1 MYLVISFFFFTCLFS
16 GHWVLVAIDMV
27 RRKIYYLDPLGD
39 NPDDELKQM
48 VNE

>member
-1 MYLVISFFFFTCLFS
+1 MNDLNLSCNLFVIFLIY
-16 GHWVLVAIDMV
+16 LVAIDMV